1 MDEKEENKKV
11 LYPEWTI
18 SEPIELDD
26 ICVLESTGQEYLC
39 SKIIPYGKYEY
50 LYFGSFD
57 FEDILFAVQHKTDEN
72 AFVKILTKE
81 SEQRYAFSVYK
92 ENK

>member
-50 LYFGSFD
+50 LYFGWDSHRSNHIQMEYQLWDRKF
-57 FEDILFAVQHKTDEN
+57 
-72 AFVKILTKE
+72 
-81 SEQRYAFSVYK
+81 FSSLLDRLGV
-92 ENK
+92 NVL